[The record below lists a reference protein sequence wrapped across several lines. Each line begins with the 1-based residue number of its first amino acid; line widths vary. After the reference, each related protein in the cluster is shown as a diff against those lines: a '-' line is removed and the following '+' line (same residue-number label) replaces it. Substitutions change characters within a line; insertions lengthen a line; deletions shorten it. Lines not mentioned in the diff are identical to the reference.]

1 MAASKAALN
10 KMNEATRRSGV
21 QREFG
26 SHSNVAY
33 KKIAHPVKYHHV
45 SIRAHAAGFQTARIA
60 ASLSVCLRSTC
71 QLSIAKK
78 KTPRLMM

>member
-1 MAASKAALN
+1 MHK
-10 KMNEATRRSGV
+10 
-21 QREFG
+21 EFG

-45 SIRAHAAGFQTARIA
+45 SIRAHAAGFQAARIA
-60 ASLSVCLRSTC
+60 ASLNVLLRKAW
-71 QLSIAKK
+71 QQSIAKK